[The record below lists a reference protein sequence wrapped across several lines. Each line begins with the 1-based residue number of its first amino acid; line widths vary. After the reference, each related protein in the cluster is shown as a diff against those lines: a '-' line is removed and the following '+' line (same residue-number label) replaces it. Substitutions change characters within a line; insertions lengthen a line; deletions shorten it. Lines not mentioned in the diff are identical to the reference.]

1 MKKRLPPKALKL
13 TVEQIRIVTMFADY
27 AFDYPLLTFD
37 EVARKAMGSRPFPET
52 RIGREF
58 ERRAREVVDAV
69 NLAYRASLK
78 RRAQESRIRSAIIKS
93 RR

>member
-58 ERRAREVVDAV
+58 ERQAREVVDAV

-78 RRAQESRIRSAIIKS
+78 RRAQGSRIRSAIIKS